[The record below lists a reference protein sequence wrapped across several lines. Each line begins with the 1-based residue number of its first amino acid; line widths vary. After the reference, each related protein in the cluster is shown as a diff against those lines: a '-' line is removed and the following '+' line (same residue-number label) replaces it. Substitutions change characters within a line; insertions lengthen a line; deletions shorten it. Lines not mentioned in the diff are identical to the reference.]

1 MVPLSGVRRVR
12 APFCSVVRGSPS
24 AVEHPLFHQV
34 TVKSIKRLLAGCRQI
49 ETIRQREALAG
60 VQVLMGR
67 MRAQMPS
74 ILKRMQCYELL
85 HAPSFNIF
93 RAIRIE
99 RKEAVLHTPFLA
111 FLLNPQAAHGQGC
124 IFLKAFFAALGDL
137 EDFKQPGFRDDP
149 AAWSIDSEVYTGKWG
164 IIDILIEC
172 PSEGYVL
179 VIENKIDAEE
189 GENQLGGYA
198 DWMEHKHSQYRRRQ
212 MIFLTPDG
220 REPTSDQK
228 RHWLPVSYSVHIQ
241 RFLDNAI
248 AKVKPE
254 DVKTCL
260 RQYQKTVQQI
270 TNIRPEY
277 ANT

>member
-1 MVPLSGVRRVR
+1 MSI
-12 APFCSVVRGSPS
+12 
-24 AVEHPLFHQV
+24 
-34 TVKSIKRLLAGCRQI
+34 KSIKRLLAGCRQI
-49 ETIRQREALAG
+49 ETVRQREALAG

-74 ILKRMQCYELL
+74 ILKRMHRYELL

-99 RKEAVLHTPFLA
+99 RKEAVFHTPFLA
-111 FLLNPQAAHGQGC
+111 FLLNPQAAHGQGY
-124 IFLKAFFAALGDL
+124 IFLKAFFDALGEL
-137 EDFKQPGFRDDP
+137 KGFKRPGFGVDK
-149 AAWSIDSEVYTGKWG
+149 ATWSIDSEFYTGKWG

-172 PSEGYVL
+172 PAEGYVL

-189 GENQLGGYA
+189 GENQLCGYA
-198 DWMEHKHSQYRRRQ
+198 DWMEHKRSQYRHRQ

-220 REPTSDQK
+220 DRPTSNRNRPCLQI
-228 RHWLPVSYSVHIQ
+228 SYAKDIH
-241 RFLDNAI
+241 RFLEKAMAD
-248 AKVKPE
+248 VKAE

-270 TNIRPEY
+270 PNIKPEY